1 METILKTGVWQQFGA
16 ALDMFSDA
24 IDLCPDE
31 LWTAVLWKD
40 EEDVRYGQFW
50 FIASHTLTWLDLFLT
65 GSSEGFLPPPPFL
78 RGRLPDTPY
87 TKADIRTYLN
97 QCRQKAQA
105 TIEGLTDEAAYRV
118 CKFDWMEPTFL
129 ELQLYSM
136 RHIQEHGAQL
146 NLFLGQHDITGM
158 DWVAKARDKAT

>member
-1 METILKTGVWQQFGA
+1 MDTILKTGVWQQFGA
-16 ALDMFSDA
+16 ALDMFDDA
-24 IDLCPDE
+24 INLCPDD

-40 EEDVRYGQFW
+40 EEDARYGQFW

-87 TKADIRTYLN
+87 TKADIFAYLN

-105 TIEGLTDEAAYRV
+105 TIEGLTDETAYRI
-118 CKFDWMEPTFL
+118 CKFEWMEPTFL

-158 DWVAKARDKAT
+158 DWVAKAREKTS